1 MPEAKLSLSLI
12 NKHRIVDR
20 ALGLNEP
27 SGLTLNHDGTALY
40 TVSDDT
46 KAIFRLD
53 LEGHVTVEESF
64 FIGVEDLEGIA
75 ISGDGQ
81 QLHAVQED
89 TNSVISF
96 DIAARAEIN
105 RQPLVGME
113 NFASIAE
120 HFPKRPDNKGLEGIT
135 VNTRSG
141 HIVVVKECRPGLL
154 IEIDLPQGRI
164 LHSRLLTDSN
174 GFSHPNLSLDKLDFS
189 GLSYDSSRDTFWITS
204 DKGQCLFHYDWTNNR
219 VIQRLDL
226 NRKGD
231 KPSSKVRKSEGVAID
246 PARQRLYVVSERDG
260 DLFTYQIHSHD

>member
-1 MPEAKLSLSLI
+1 MSEAKLSLSLI
-12 NKHRIVDR
+12 SKHRIVDR

-53 LEGHVTVEESF
+53 LKGRVTIGASF
-64 FIGVEDLEGIA
+64 FIGDEDLEGLA

-81 QLHAVQED
+81 RLHAVQED

-96 DIAARAEIN
+96 DIATRTEVN
-105 RQPLVGME
+105 RQPLVEML
-113 NFASIAE
+113 NFTSIAK
-120 HFPKRPDNKGLEGIT
+120 HFPEQPDNKGLEGIT
-135 VNTRSG
+135 VNTRTG
-141 HIVVVKECRPGLL
+141 HVVVVKESRPGLL
-154 IEIDLPQGRI
+154 IEIDLAQGRI
-164 LHSRLLTDSN
+164 LNARLMTEIN
-174 GFSHPNLSLDKLDFS
+174 GFSHPSFASDKLDFS
-189 GLSYDSSRDTFWITS
+189 GLSYDNSRDTFWITS
-204 DKGQCLFHYDWTNNR
+204 DKGQCLFHYDWNLNR

-226 NRKGD
+226 SRKVN

-260 DLFTYQIHSHD
+260 DLFTYQIHPNE